1 MALIEV
7 TMLVHV
13 EDYSTSTDGSAI
25 CVRDY
30 YDSKDGWQEINV
42 LEWDERP
49 MVAIVKGT
57 CPCTCH
63 DTEPF

>member
-1 MALIEV
+1 MTLIQV

-30 YDSKDGWQEINV
+30 YDSKDGWHEVSV
-42 LEWDERP
+42 LDWDETV
-49 MVAIVKGT
+49 MVAI
-57 CPCTCH
+57 PA
-63 DTEPF
+63 DTSKEPF